1 MRGPESFKMRAFRW
15 RAAPRSQPIRLNL
28 TQGRIGAVLYSLA
41 VPERRGL
48 GEDGAE
54 NGGDAEEGQ
63 GAEAHTALPHLMIEI
78 NWGVGWARAK
88 ASWSPEGAALPSVQ
102 GRASGSRE
110 ATGARNG
117 TEGPSSAVTALWGAA
132 WAMQTARPGD
142 GAPPL
147 AGPGQ
152 ICTAAVA
159 LADLEG
165 GACSALEGAASCDM
179 IFLSAAA
186 LVLICLAA
194 AAFFAAFFAAI
205 LARYLSAI
213 LSATFN
219 AHLAASLLLFRKV
232 FGTSKVPNLLCC
244 AKTPWSCRV
253 GRKEGGNVRT
263 K

>member
-1 MRGPESFKMRAFRW
+1 M
-15 RAAPRSQPIRLNL
+15 
-28 TQGRIGAVLYSLA
+28 
-41 VPERRGL
+41 PERRGL

-63 GAEAHTALPHLMIEI
+63 GAEARTALPHLMIEI
-78 NWGVGWARAK
+78 DWGVGWARAK

-102 GRASGSRE
+102 GRVSGSRS

-132 WAMQTARPGD
+132 WAMQTAQPGD

-165 GACSALEGAASCDM
+165 GARSALEGAASCD
-179 IFLSAAA
+179 
-186 LVLICLAA
+186 
-194 AAFFAAFFAAI
+194 
-205 LARYLSAI
+205 
-213 LSATFN
+213 
-219 AHLAASLLLFRKV
+219 KV
-232 FGTSKVPNLLCC
+232 VMEGAEGEGAEGAGSYGQGT
-244 AKTPWSCRV
+244 
-253 GRKEGGNVRT
+253 GRAGVCGGR
-263 K
+263 